1 MLLRTVLSDMAAA
14 PGSMLDDARAD
25 GRGEQTPHMRGD
37 DAGDSGSD
45 AASELRAL
53 ERSEPKLEV
62 RVSASSSVS
71 GGALELEAT
80 EDNDDSAPISEE
92 GLRRSRLE
100 LLREQRLTARA
111 IDARLRL
118 NQEPNCA
125 SPPVE

>member
-1 MLLRTVLSDMAAA
+1 MAAEVGGGAPRRRPVSEAQMLLRTVLSDMAAA

-62 RVSASSSVS
+62 RVSASS
-71 GGALELEAT
+71 
-80 EDNDDSAPISEE
+80 
-92 GLRRSRLE
+92 
-100 LLREQRLTARA
+100 
-111 IDARLRL
+111 
-118 NQEPNCA
+118 
-125 SPPVE
+125 